1 MKALGVTA
9 DQYSNTLLSNDT
21 PLDLLGVFIV
31 ARLYWI
37 HVAVIMSGGV
47 WSTSRTNDIWLA
59 KFTFIYR
66 NVTEFVE
73 TCYLDGAALYID
85 SLILNMQHGRMPCHR
100 DIAKLEGAETTA
112 DEPVDLTVSDDT
124 AKDQPVVPIDMK
136 PVVKLERLDNKK
148 ALKFNVILQKPT
160 NRKKAS
166 TYAKALQI
174 LLKAKTELATKSE
187 CKDITD
193 KIKQHIQSGIIDPA
207 LVTKHAC
214 ANRMIS
220 CNCEF
225 CGELCQSRR
234 AYVRHRM
241 EFHPEQLYVCRYCCR
256 EYQSATGCF
265 KHERTHVSPGCACAV
280 CGRLF
285 KTSTELKDHM
295 LVHNDANKLSC
306 ETCGKLFSTK
316 RTLKRHSEVH
326 MNLQYPCPECGCI
339 YNTKERLRVHRCGY
353 HGNGYTALCGKY
365 TFQWPGK
372 RQRHQKK
379 CEECKAIAAAK
390 KAEKYI

>member
-1 MKALGVTA
+1 MCVCCIKFCHFCTSAFIILYSAPIQYHLATRPFISCHFARKLETDIRQYLHQYTVNRIEYIEKVGAKFLKALGVTA

-31 ARLYWI
+31 ACLYRI

-47 WSTSRTNDIWLA
+47 WSTSRTNNIRLA
-59 KFTFIYR
+59 KFTLIYR

-85 SLILNMQHGRMPCHR
+85 SLILNMQHGRMACHR

-112 DEPVDLTVSDDT
+112 DESVDLTVSDDT

-136 PVVKLERLDNKK
+136 PVIKLERLDNKK

-160 NRKKAS
+160 NREKAS
-166 TYAKALQI
+166 AYAKALQI

-187 CKDITD
+187 HKDITG

-207 LVTKHAC
+207 LVTKCAR

-225 CGELCQSRR
+225 CGELCRSRR
-234 AYVRHRM
+234 VYV
-241 EFHPEQLYVCRYCCR
+241 
-256 EYQSATGCF
+256 
-265 KHERTHVSPGCACAV
+265 
-280 CGRLF
+280 
-285 KTSTELKDHM
+285 
-295 LVHNDANKLSC
+295 
-306 ETCGKLFSTK
+306 
-316 RTLKRHSEVH
+316 
-326 MNLQYPCPECGCI
+326 
-339 YNTKERLRVHRCGY
+339 
-353 HGNGYTALCGKY
+353 
-365 TFQWPGK
+365 
-372 RQRHQKK
+372 
-379 CEECKAIAAAK
+379 
-390 KAEKYI
+390 